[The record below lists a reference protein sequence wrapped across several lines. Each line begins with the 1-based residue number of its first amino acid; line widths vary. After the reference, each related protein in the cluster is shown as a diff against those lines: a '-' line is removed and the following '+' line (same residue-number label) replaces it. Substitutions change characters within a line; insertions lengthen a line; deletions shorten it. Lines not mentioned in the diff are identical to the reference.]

1 MICHSPRINLVA
13 QRRFKG
19 QADGKNGEEAVLAV
33 ARAGKKRHPYHRR
46 RRGGQG
52 VRIHANGTPVL
63 AAIDGGTNA
72 CRPLITVPDRHPH
85 AREGHAS
92 PTPPRTHSST
102 PNLP

>member
-1 MICHSPRINLVA
+1 MNASKALAAIARNDALSFRRMTRPTSAVAFAGETYTEPEPAANGRFCHAPRINLVA

-52 VRIHANGTPVL
+52 VRVHANGTPV
-63 AAIDGGTNA
+63 
-72 CRPLITVPDRHPH
+72 
-85 AREGHAS
+85 
-92 PTPPRTHSST
+92 
-102 PNLP
+102 